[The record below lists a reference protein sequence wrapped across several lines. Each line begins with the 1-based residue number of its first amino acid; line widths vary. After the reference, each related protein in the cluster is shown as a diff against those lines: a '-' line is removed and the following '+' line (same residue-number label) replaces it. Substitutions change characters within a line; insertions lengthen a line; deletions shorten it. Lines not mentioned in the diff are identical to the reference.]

1 MNQLDKGEE
10 LTTLLFRVGH
20 TMESVWK
27 RGFMQEF
34 GFGGGDDI
42 LTATLLFSP
51 LCTQFL
57 ALKLC

>member
-1 MNQLDKGEE
+1 MVHG
-10 LTTLLFRVGH
+10 
-20 TMESVWK
+20 K

-42 LTATLLFSP
+42 LTATLLFSL

>member
-1 MNQLDKGEE
+1 MVHG
-10 LTTLLFRVGH
+10 
-20 TMESVWK
+20 K

-34 GFGGGDDI
+34 GFGGGGGDDI

>member
-20 TMESVWK
+20 TMESMCVVHGK

-34 GFGGGDDI
+34 WFGGGDDI
-42 LTATLLFSP
+42 LMALLFFP
-51 LCTQFL
+51 QFL
-57 ALKLC
+57 AF